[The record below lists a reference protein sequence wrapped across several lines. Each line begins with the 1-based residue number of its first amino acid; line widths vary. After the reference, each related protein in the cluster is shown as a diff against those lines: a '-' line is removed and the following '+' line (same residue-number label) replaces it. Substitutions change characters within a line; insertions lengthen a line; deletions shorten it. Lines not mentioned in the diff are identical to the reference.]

1 MIICKDEKSIKNQL
15 KLIDLGSE
23 IGFVPTMGAIHKG
36 HISLI
41 EKAKAENS
49 LVVSSLFVNPT
60 QFNDQNDF
68 LNYPKTIEND
78 IFLLEKAGCD
88 ILFLPSVKVMYP
100 EGLTNL
106 ETINYGY
113 LDTVLEGKYRPGHF
127 QGVGTIVY
135 RLLSLISP
143 QKLYLGKKDYQ
154 QCLIIKE
161 MILLKNLKVSTILCE
176 TIREDNGLAISSRN
190 VRLSEQSRQKASAI
204 YQMMQYCKASLIT
217 GKIEPQL
224 DFPIQQLQQIGFK
237 IDYFEVVNVNT
248 LKTIINWDGKEP
260 IMVIVAVFLDGVRL
274 IDNLLM

>member
-1 MIICKDEKSIKNQL
+1 MIIYKDEKSIKNQL
-15 KLIDLGSE
+15 KLIDLSSE

-41 EKAKAENS
+41 EKAKTENS

-60 QFNDQNDF
+60 QFNDKNDF
-68 LNYPKTIEND
+68 LNYPNTIEND

-135 RLLSLISP
+135 KLLSLITP

-161 MILLKNLKVSTILCE
+161 MIRLKNLKVSTILCE

-190 VRLSEQSRQKASAI
+190 VRLSEQSWQKASTI
-204 YQMMQYCKASLIT
+204 YQMMQYCKASLKL

-237 IDYFEVVNVNT
+237 IDYFEVVNINS
-248 LKTIINWDGKEP
+248 LETIINWDGKEP
-260 IMVIVAVFLDGVRL
+260 IMIIVAVFLDGVRL
-274 IDNLLM
+274 IDNLLI